1 MTVTLITG
9 SSSGVGEACAL
20 HFARAGHRVYAC
32 MRHPEGGATTLNEAR
47 QREALALRVVR
58 CDVDD
63 PHSVRAVVDE
73 VLSREGRVDVAI
85 NCAGVT
91 GDGPVEEAGEA
102 LFRQT
107 METNFF
113 GPLRVIQAV
122 LPGMRERGGGAI
134 VNISAVSGRMTFAGR
149 GAYAAS
155 KHALEA
161 MTEALAQETA
171 EFGVRVILMQP
182 GFLATPFFSKSAP
195 PAGPY
200 SPYASQGTR
209 HLRVFMRLL
218 EEAGPPEIVAR
229 AIEEALASEQPKL
242 RYVVGDDAEMLFAG
256 RSRMTDEEWLASGSQ
271 MTFEE
276 EEEFW
281 REKFGFEI

>member
-9 SSSGVGEACAL
+9 CSSGVGQACAL
-20 HFARAGHRVYAC
+20 HFARAGHRVYAS
-32 MRHPEGGATTLNEAR
+32 MRDPERGASELSRASR
-47 QREALALRVVR
+47 REALTLHVVR

-63 PHSVRAVVDE
+63 AASVATVVDD
-73 VLSREGRVDVAI
+73 VLQREGHVDVVI

-91 GDGPVEEAGEA
+91 GDGPVEEAGTE
-102 LFRQT
+102 LFRQA

-122 LPGMRERGGGAI
+122 LPGMRARGEGAI

-195 PAGPY
+195 PPGPY

-218 EEAGPPEIVAR
+218 EQAGPPEIVAR
-229 AIEEALASEQPKL
+229 AIEQALAADEPRL

-256 RSRMTDEEWLASGSQ
+256 RARMSDEAWLASGSQ